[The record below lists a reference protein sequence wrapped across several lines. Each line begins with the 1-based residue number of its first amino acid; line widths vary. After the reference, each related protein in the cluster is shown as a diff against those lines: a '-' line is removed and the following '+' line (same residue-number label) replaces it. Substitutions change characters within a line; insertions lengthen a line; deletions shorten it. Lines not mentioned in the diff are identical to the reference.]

1 LSGRNRRLVDC
12 GSHSAS
18 ECHRNHRSLIGGY
31 AIFREAFKNLVERKM
46 TMELSMTI
54 ALLAALAI
62 EEFLTVLVITAFVPG
77 R

>member
-1 LSGRNRRLVDC
+1 
-12 GSHSAS
+12 
-18 ECHRNHRSLIGGY
+18 
-31 AIFREAFKNLVERKM
+31 M